1 MKLWKAYELNRV
13 EEHFPEALHDTVKG
27 ILKMAPRDDAPLH
40 KIVGHYVLSYTRHAN
55 LPGTP
60 PASEMAE
67 LLWYHLLKQ
76 VTDGARERAL
86 KSGKV
91 PVDVAEAFKSGGVR
105 GLKYQIG
112 EHLQATVKDGV
123 MYVCGDPPPP
133 VCGDPPPPVCGDPPP
148 PVCGDPPPPVCGDP
162 RSSCVFL
169 SREEFR
175 MLTSI
180 E

>member
-1 MKLWKAYELNRV
+1 MKLWNAYELNRV
-13 EEHFPEALHDTVKG
+13 EDHFPGALHDTVKG
-27 ILKMAPRDDAPLH
+27 ILKMVPNDDAPLH
-40 KIVGHYVLSYTRHAN
+40 KIVDHYVLSYTFHVN

-67 LLWYHLLKQ
+67 LIWYHLLKQ
-76 VTDGARERAL
+76 VTDAARERAL

-91 PVDVAEAFKSGGVR
+91 PADVAEAFKSGGVR
-105 GLKYQIG
+105 GLKYQLG

-123 MYVCGDPPPP
+123 MYVCGPPPP
-133 VCGDPPPPVCGDPPP
+133 LCGDTPPPLCGDTPP
-148 PVCGDPPPPVCGDP
+148 
-162 RSSCVFL
+162 SCVFL
-169 SREEFR
+169 TREEFR